1 MSATSKN
8 YYDIL
13 GVTPTSTQ
21 DEIKKAYR
29 KLSLKYH
36 PDKNNNETIP
46 LMASIN
52 EAYNVLSNEQQ
63 KQEYDFQ
70 QNPSANLRAFF
81 GNPLFS
87 GHGHGPNMFSSTN
100 VFPHS
105 PNGHPPDEF
114 IQMFFHG
121 NPFDMFM
128 NGPPNKK
135 SHERTF
141 IDLQKPTPIIK
152 HVTVSMY
159 QIYTGATI
167 PIEIER
173 WIYEN
178 GSKVFEK
185 ETIYVTIP
193 QGIDENEIILLK
205 EKGNVMNESVKGDIK
220 IFVKISNDTEYK
232 RSGLDLMYEKTIS
245 LKEALCGFSLQFTFL
260 NGKTYT
266 LNNLSG
272 NIITPEYNILIPN
285 MGFTRGTHQG
295 NLILIFHVQFP
306 DCLTEEQVLNLKN
319 VL

>member
-13 GVTPTSTQ
+13 GVTPTSSQ

-36 PDKNNNETIP
+36 PDKNNNETIS

-87 GHGHGPNMFSSTN
+87 GHGPSTNIFHQPSTN
-100 VFPHS
+100 VFPS
-105 PNGHPPDEF
+105 TNGHPPDEF

-128 NGPPNKK
+128 NGPPNIN
-135 SHERTF
+135 ERTF

-152 HVTVSMY
+152 TVTVSMY
-159 QIYTGATI
+159 QIYTGVTI

-178 GSKVFEK
+178 RSKVFEK

-193 QGIDENEIILLK
+193 QGVDENEIILLK
-205 EKGNVMNESVKGDIK
+205 YKGNVLNDSMKGDIK

-232 RSGLDLMYEKTIS
+232 RSGLDLMYERTIS
-245 LKEALCGFSLQFTFL
+245 LKEALCGFTLQFTFL

-272 NIITPEYNILIPN
+272 NIITPEYKKLIPN

-295 NLILIFHVQFP
+295 NLILIFHVKFP
-306 DCLTEEQVLNLKN
+306 DCLTEEQVSNLNNIL
-319 VL
+319 

>member
-1 MSATSKN
+1 
-8 YYDIL
+8 
-13 GVTPTSTQ
+13 
-21 DEIKKAYR
+21 
-29 KLSLKYH
+29 
-36 PDKNNNETIP
+36 
-46 LMASIN
+46 
-52 EAYNVLSNEQQ
+52 
-63 KQEYDFQ
+63 
-70 QNPSANLRAFF
+70 
-81 GNPLFS
+81 
-87 GHGHGPNMFSSTN
+87 
-100 VFPHS
+100 
-105 PNGHPPDEF
+105 
-114 IQMFFHG
+114 
-121 NPFDMFM
+121 
-128 NGPPNKK
+128 
-135 SHERTF
+135 
-141 IDLQKPTPIIK
+141 
-152 HVTVSMY
+152 MY

-178 GSKVFEK
+178 ESKVFEK

-205 EKGNVMNESVKGDIK
+205 DKGNVLNDSVKGDIK

-272 NIITPEYNILIPN
+272 NIITPEYKKLIPS

-319 VL
+319 IL

>member
-1 MSATSKN
+1 MSATSKS

-81 GNPLFS
+81 SNPLFS
-87 GHGHGPNMFSSTN
+87 GHGPRTNMFHQPSTN
-100 VFPHS
+100 VFPS
-105 PNGHPPDEF
+105 TNGHPPDEF

-128 NGPPNKK
+128 NGPPNIN
-135 SHERTF
+135 ERTF

-152 HVTVSMY
+152 TVTVSMY
-159 QIYTGATI
+159 QIYTGVTI

-178 GSKVFEK
+178 RSKVFEK

-193 QGIDENEIILLK
+193 QGVDENEIILLK
-205 EKGNVMNESVKGDIK
+205 DKGNVLNDSVKGDIK

-232 RSGLDLMYEKTIS
+232 RSGLDLMYERTIS
-245 LKEALCGFSLQFTFL
+245 LKEALCGFTLQFTFL

-272 NIITPEYNILIPN
+272 NIITPEYKKLIPG

-306 DCLTEEQVLNLKN
+306 DCLTEEQVSNLNN

>member
-21 DEIKKAYR
+21 EEIKKAYR

-70 QNPSANLRAFF
+70 QNPNTNLRAFF
-81 GNPLFS
+81 GNP
-87 GHGHGPNMFSSTN
+87 
-100 VFPHS
+100 FPH
-105 PNGHPPDEF
+105 PFTHPFPPTHHRNMHSSNSPDEF

-128 NGPPNKK
+128 NGSQNININKC
-135 SHERTF
+135 HERTF
-141 IDLQKPTPIIK
+141 VDLQKPTPIIIN
-152 HVTVSMY
+152 VTITMHQV
-159 QIYTGATI
+159 YTGATI

-173 WIYEN
+173 WIHEN

-205 EKGNVMNESVKGDIK
+205 DKGNVLNESTKGDIK
-220 IFVKISNDTEYK
+220 IFVKVSNDTEYK
-232 RSGLDLMYEKTIS
+232 RNGLDLIYERTIS
-245 LKEALCGFSLQFTFL
+245 LKEALCGFSIQFSFL
-260 NGKTYT
+260 NEKIFT

-272 NIITPEYNILIPN
+272 NIITPEYKKLIPN
-285 MGFTRGTHQG
+285 MGFTRGGHQG
-295 NLILIFHVQFP
+295 NLILIFHVKFP
-306 DCLTEEQVLNLKN
+306 DCLTEEQVTTLKN
-319 VL
+319 IL

>member
-81 GNPLFS
+81 SNPLFS
-87 GHGHGPNMFSSTN
+87 GHGPRTN
-100 VFPHS
+100 VFPSTH
-105 PNGHPPDEF
+105 GHPPDEF

-128 NGPPNKK
+128 NGPPNIN
-135 SHERTF
+135 ERTF

-152 HVTVSMY
+152 TVTVSMY
-159 QIYTGATI
+159 QIYTGVTI

-178 GSKVFEK
+178 RSKVFEK

-193 QGIDENEIILLK
+193 QGVDENEIILLK
-205 EKGNVMNESVKGDIK
+205 DKGNVLNDSVKGDIK

-232 RSGLDLMYEKTIS
+232 RSGLDLMYERTIS
-245 LKEALCGFSLQFTFL
+245 LKEALCGFTLQFTFL

-272 NIITPEYNILIPN
+272 NIITPEYKKLIPN

-295 NLILIFHVQFP
+295 NLILIFHVKFP
-306 DCLTEEQVLNLKN
+306 DCLTEEQVSNLNN